1 MRLILTAVM
10 MITLSSCSLLLPIGD
25 QGYPNGRGR
34 GVYRQQTHI
43 NDVIRTKGY
52 PAYTDSY
59 MNGRNR
65 IDVLYYYQPSRNNR
79 YDQSTPV
86 MMKYTFRNSYLQSV
100 KKVKMKQ
107 RKGNKYYNRHDGYER
122 HDRSDRDYRHNRN
135 DRGRGNN
142 QRY

>member
-1 MRLILTAVM
+1 
-10 MITLSSCSLLLPIGD
+10 
-25 QGYPNGRGR
+25 
-34 GVYRQQTHI
+34 
-43 NDVIRTKGY
+43 
-52 PAYTDSY
+52 
-59 MNGRNR
+59 
-65 IDVLYYYQPSRNNR
+65 
-79 YDQSTPV
+79 